1 MPNEQVNTMGI
12 AVVGMAGRFPG
23 AKDLD
28 AFWRNLVA
36 GTDVLTVF
44 TDDELRDHVPADLLR
59 RKNFVKAGYV
69 LDDVDAFDAAF
80 FGYTPNEAKNIDPQQ
95 RLFLECAWEAFED
108 AGHVPGEIP
117 SVGVFASVT
126 PSGYLPFEPSRF
138 PGSPGSFFEVLLGN
152 DKDYAAARVAYKL
165 NLKGPAFAVQSAC
178 SSSLTGIC
186 VACQS
191 LLDFQCDMA
200 LAGGASITLP
210 ERTGYLA
217 SEEGGLSLD
226 GRCHAFD
233 HRASGM
239 NAGNGVAVLLLRRL
253 EDAVAAGDHIYG
265 VIRGFAVNNDG
276 SDKVGF
282 VAPSVSGQ
290 KNVIAE
296 ALAISG
302 FDPGSVSYV
311 EAHGTGTPLGD
322 PMEVRALAEAYG
334 HSGLP
339 CALASVK
346 TNIGHLNSAAGA
358 AGLVRVMLSLEH
370 GMLTPLLHFEK
381 ANPEIDFAAT
391 RFSPATECRPWTAS
405 PRRAGVS
412 SFGLGGTNA
421 HMVVEE
427 APPVRGAETSQPWHL
442 VPLSARSRHA
452 LDMRALQ
459 LREFLR
465 EHDDADPASLA
476 YTCQT
481 GRKNFPHRRFLVCR
495 DRKELLHQL
504 EEGRWEEQREAH
516 SRPAEG
522 DRKIF
527 FLFPGAGAQYAGMG
541 RGLYEEESVFRQCVD
556 QCAGLFAPLL
566 GADIRTPLYAA
577 VETERAEAAL
587 REPAMGMAALFATEY
602 ALARLWMHWGIEPDG
617 CAGHSFGQYVA
628 AVVCG
633 VLSLEDAARV
643 VVKRGQLMEK
653 AAPGGMAAV
662 FSPEDAVRPL
672 LAGTL
677 SLAAVN
683 TGALCTVAGTVEDLE
698 DLEQRLA
705 GERIRFRRL
714 PVTRAGHSCLMDPV
728 LDEFREFMETV
739 PLRRPSLPLF
749 CNVNGGRISD
759 QDAVS
764 PAYWA
769 DHIRNTVRFADNL
782 ETMLQEPR
790 ATLLEVGPGKALS
803 SFARRHAALG
813 EGHATAASLRGA
825 GDPPAEDGRTVRQAY
840 GQLFLAGVN
849 PRWFRGAYAEG
860 HPARISLPSYP
871 FERQRFWR
879 DGAAG
884 SASSKGRGDMEL
896 MRKLMDKQE
905 DSEKWYFL
913 PAWTRGPMLSLL
925 TAGELEAL
933 PRDWLVFTDSLGLG
947 EAVAARLEAAGKRA
961 VRILPGKG
969 FGREGLAFTVDPASE
984 RDYEALFR
992 VLREEKVTPGPIV
1005 HAWAVTA
1012 DEALERGLAFYEAS
1026 LRTGYRSLI
1035 ALVRA
1040 LTAANMEHLPISL
1053 GVVSNHLQSVTGEEL
1068 LSPEKALVLG
1078 PCRVIPSEFLHMQS
1092 MSIDVETPCSGETL
1106 PAVVDSILRDVAGIP
1121 HPDPSEAAADIF
1133 RSTVAYRGRHRWEQF
1148 FDRVRLPLPDPAR
1161 VPLRDGGVYM
1171 ITGGFGGVA
1180 SELSLHLARTRRAR
1194 LVLTGRTSLPPREEW
1209 DAWLNGHAADD
1220 AASRRIRQI
1229 RLLEEE
1235 GAQVLPITADM
1246 ADAAALRRGWDEALR
1261 TFGGIDGVF
1270 HAASTA
1276 SSSMIQAQTEEK
1288 AFAVISPKVH
1298 GTLLLEEL
1306 AGDSLDFLM
1315 LFSSIS
1321 SHVGAL
1327 GHTDYTAACLFM
1339 DTFAQMKNRQKR
1351 KTRVVAVNWGY
1362 WDGVGIGVQL
1372 LPKLVELMGDDVPV
1386 RGILPAEG
1394 MNCVERALGAPVEQL
1409 IVSTSDYGA
1418 LVATFLASTKKA
1430 LTDYESFH
1438 AREARATRPHLAT
1451 PYAEPANDVE
1461 RVVRLVWQDLFGMEG
1476 IGVNDTFIEL
1486 GGDSLHALPMI
1497 SKLEEI
1503 FRIKVPIR
1511 SLLEENTVA
1520 KLASFLMAHES
1531 KEGQTRLIARMFLKV
1546 RDMDPE
1552 EVKKMLAEKQTA
1564 RP

>member
-1 MPNEQVNTMGI
+1 MPNELAHDMGI

-23 AKDLD
+23 AKDLG
-28 AFWRNLVA
+28 AFWRNLAA
-36 GTDVLTVF
+36 GTDVLTHF
-44 TDDELRDHVPADLLR
+44 TDDELRDHIPADLLR
-59 RKNFVKAGYV
+59 NNAFVKAGYV

-108 AGHVPGEIP
+108 AGYVPGEHP

-138 PGSPGSFFEVLLGN
+138 PGSPGGFFEVLLGN

-239 NAGNGVAVLLLRRL
+239 NSGNGVAVLLLKRL

-322 PMEVRALAEAYG
+322 PIEIRALTEAYG
-334 HSGLP
+334 NSGAP
-339 CALASVK
+339 CALGSVK

-391 RFSPATECRPWTAS
+391 RFFPNTEYRPWTAA

-421 HMVVEE
+421 HVVVEE
-427 APPVRGAETSQPWHL
+427 APAVRVAENTPPWHL
-442 VPLSARSRHA
+442 VPLSARSGHA
-452 LDMRALQ
+452 LDMQAFR

-465 EHDDADPASLA
+465 EHEDADPASLA

-481 GRKNFPHRRFLVCR
+481 GRKPFPHRRFLLCR
-495 DRKELLHQL
+495 NREELLRQL

-516 SRPAEG
+516 SRLAEG
-522 DRKIF
+522 DRTIF
-527 FLFPGAGAQYAGMG
+527 FLFPGAGSQYAGMG
-541 RGLYEEESVFRQCVD
+541 RGLYEEEPLFRQHID
-556 QCAGLFAPLL
+556 QCADLFIPLL
-566 GADIRTPLYAA
+566 GTDIRTPLHAA
-577 VETERAEAAL
+577 APEQAEAAL
-587 REPAMGMAALFATEY
+587 REPATGMAALFATEY
-602 ALARLWMHWGIEPDG
+602 ALARLWMHWGIQPDG
-617 CAGHSFGQYVA
+617 CAGHSFGQYA
-628 AVVCG
+628 AATVCG

-653 AAPGGMAAV
+653 VSPGGMSVLFA
-662 FSPEDAVRPL
+662 PEDRVRTL

-683 TGALCTVAGTVEDLE
+683 TDALCTVAGSTEDLE
-698 DLEQRLA
+698 ALEQRLT

-728 LDEFREFMETV
+728 LDEFRDFLKNV

-749 CNVNGGRISD
+749 CNVTGGRIAD

-764 PAYWA
+764 PDYWA
-769 DHIRNTVRFADNL
+769 DHIRQPVRFSSNL
-782 ETMLQEPR
+782 EAMLHDPQ
-790 ATLLEVGPGKALS
+790 AVLLEVGPGKGLT
-803 SFARRHAALG
+803 SFARRHAALR
-813 EGHATAASLRGA
+813 EGHAVAASLRGA
-825 GDPPAEDGRTVRQAY
+825 GDPPDEDGRHLRQAY

-849 PRWFRGAYAEG
+849 PRWFQGAYAER
-860 HPARISLPSYP
+860 HPARMSLPAYP

-884 SASSKGRGDMEL
+884 TASRGRGGAAL

-913 PAWTRGPMLSLL
+913 PAWTRGPLLSPL
-925 TAGELEAL
+925 TARELEAL
-933 PRDWLVFTDSLGLG
+933 PRDWMVFTDTLGLG
-947 EAVAARLEAAGKRA
+947 DAVAARLEAAGKRA
-961 VRILPGKG
+961 VRIRAGSG
-969 FGREGLAFTVDPASE
+969 FSRQGLSFTVDPSSE
-984 RDYEALFR
+984 RDYEALFQT
-992 VLREEKVTPGPIV
+992 LREERVTPGPIV
-1005 HAWAVTA
+1005 HAWTVTA
-1012 DEALERGLAFYEAS
+1012 DADLERGLAFYEAS

-1040 LTAANMEHLPISL
+1040 LTAANMEQLPISL

-1092 MSIDVETPCSGETL
+1092 MSIDLETPPSGGAL
-1106 PAVVDSILRDVAGIP
+1106 PDVVDSILRDVAAIP
-1121 HPDPSEAAADIF
+1121 HPDPSEPLTEPF
-1133 RSTVAYRGRHRWEQF
+1133 RATVAYRGRHRWERF

-1161 VPLRDGGVYM
+1161 VPLRDRGVYM

-1194 LVLTGRTSLPPREEW
+1194 LVLTGRTALPPREAW
-1209 DAWLNGHAADD
+1209 DAWLRDHAEDD
-1220 AASRRIRQI
+1220 AASRRIRHI
-1229 RLLEEE
+1229 RRLEEE
-1235 GAQVLPITADM
+1235 GAQVLPVAADM
-1246 ADAAALRRGWDEALR
+1246 ADANAMRRGWDEALR
-1261 TFGGIDGVF
+1261 TFGRIDGVF

-1339 DTFAQMKNRQKR
+1339 DTFTQMKNRRKS
-1351 KTRVVAVNWGY
+1351 KTRTVAVNWGY
-1362 WDGVGIGVQL
+1362 WDGVGIGVRL
-1372 LPKLVELMGDDVPV
+1372 LPKLMELLGDGVPV

-1394 MNCVERALGAPVEQL
+1394 MHCVERALAAPVEQL

-1418 LVATFLASTKKA
+1418 LVAAFMTSTKNA
-1430 LTDYESFH
+1430 LTEYESFH
-1438 AREARATRPHLAT
+1438 VRETRAARPHLAT
-1451 PYAEPANDVE
+1451 PYAAPSNDVE
-1461 RVVRLVWQDLFGMEG
+1461 RVVRFVWQDLFGMEG

-1520 KLASFLMAHES
+1520 KLSSYLMANES

-1552 EVKKMLAEKQTA
+1552 EVKKMLADTQKD
-1564 RP
+1564 RS